1 MELVS
6 LSFYNTAFRSK
17 WEMSENRLQPPVTQC
32 GSYVKVRYKSSA
44 TKGKKKKIAGRK
56 KKKKR
61 YKAIIIESS

>member
-1 MELVS
+1 
-6 LSFYNTAFRSK
+6 
-17 WEMSENRLQPPVTQC
+17 MSENRLQPPVTQC

-44 TKGKKKKIAGRK
+44 TKGKKRIAGR

>member
-1 MELVS
+1 
-6 LSFYNTAFRSK
+6 
-17 WEMSENRLQPPVTQC
+17 MSENRLQPPVTQC